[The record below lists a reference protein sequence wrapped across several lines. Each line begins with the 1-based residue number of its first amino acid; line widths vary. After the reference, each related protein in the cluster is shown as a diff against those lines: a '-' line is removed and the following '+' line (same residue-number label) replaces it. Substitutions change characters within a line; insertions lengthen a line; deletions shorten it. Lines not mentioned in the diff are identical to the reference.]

1 MKRAAAS
8 RTEPP
13 LPPRWAMRFFHWF
26 CNDHLSD
33 AVMGDL
39 IEIYQRRLITQ
50 GKRKADVLFVLNVL
64 LFMRPFAIRKK
75 STSSPQNQLTMLQNY
90 FKMAWRTMGRQKMYT
105 SIKIGGFALG
115 LATCM
120 VIYLFIRHEM
130 SYDQH
135 YKNGANIY
143 RVYNHYDGP
152 DGGKWTAFPAS
163 MAPILKK
170 DFPEIEKSARL
181 IPFMWF
187 NAGSNLIRREDQA
200 ESTYEE
206 GFAYADQE
214 LLEVLEIPILYG
226 NPSKILSNPNTIILS
241 RRKAEKYFP
250 GQDPTGKTI
259 VLNDDPNK
267 TFTVGG
273 VMENFPPN
281 HHLSFDFFITLKGV
295 EFWPGEQASW
305 CCWNYSVYV
314 QLRPDADPAALE
326 KKMLAVNTI
335 YNVGYLKETGNQN
348 AADVEKHHK
357 FKLQPVGDIYLKSD
371 GIGDAVPHG
380 DLRYI
385 WLFGSVALFILL
397 LACINFI
404 NLSTAK
410 SANRAKEVGLRKVVG
425 SFRFDL
431 VRQFLMESLLY
442 SFLSFAIAIVIVII
456 ALPFFNSLAGKT
468 LTIPWNE
475 MWLWP
480 ALLLSVVV
488 IGIVSGMYPSFYLS
502 AFKPIDVLK
511 GKISKGSKSS
521 SLRSAMVI
529 FQFTTSIVL
538 IIGTFVIYRQM
549 NFILNTKIGFDKEHV
564 LMIQGANTL
573 DKKQTDF
580 KNELLRLTNVKSV
593 TAGDYLPVSGTHR
606 DQNGF
611 WRDGKSKEEKP
622 VGAQFWHVDEDY
634 IPTMGM
640 KLLEGRNFNPEMA
653 SDSQVLI
660 VNQAMVKALGL
671 KNPLEERV
679 MNWESFSIIGV
690 VEDFHFES
698 MKEKIA
704 PLCFAY
710 GKKGSI
716 ISVKI
721 QSQQMAGVV
730 QSITK
735 VWDQFMPHQ
744 PIRYTYLDESYAR
757 MYDDVQRTG
766 KILTSFAVLAVIIA
780 CLGLF
785 ALSAF
790 MVEQRNKEMSIRLVL
805 GASVNSIFRL
815 LTQNFIIMVLISFVI
830 AVPLGAY
837 LMQSWLK
844 DFQYKIALTWDV
856 FAIAG
861 LISLLIAVLTV
872 SYQSVRA
879 AHANPAA
886 RLKAE

>member
-1 MKRAAAS
+1 MKHP
-8 RTEPP
+8 TTPP
-13 LPPRWAMRFFHWF
+13 ATPPQWAVRFFHWF

-39 IEIYQRRLITQ
+39 NELHQRNIIKR
-50 GKRKADVLFVLNVL
+50 GKRKADFIFVINVL
-64 LFMRPFAIRKK
+64 LFLQPFAIRQE
-75 STSSPQNQLTMLQNY
+75 STSSQNQLAMLQNY
-90 FKMAWRTMGRQKMYT
+90 LKMAWRTMGRHKTYT
-105 SIKIGGFALG
+105 AIKIGGFALG
-115 LATCM
+115 IATCM

-130 SYDQH
+130 SYDQQ

-143 RVYNHYDGP
+143 RVYNDYQGP

-163 MAPILKK
+163 MGPILKTEL
-170 DFPEIEKSARL
+170 PEIEKSARM
-181 IPFMWF
+181 IPFVWF
-187 NAGSNLIRREDQA
+187 NAGSNLIRSEDQV

-214 LLEVLEIPILYG
+214 LLEVLEIPIVYG
-226 NPSKILSNPNTIILS
+226 NPLKILTDPNTIVLS

-259 VLNDDPNK
+259 VLNDDPKK

-305 CCWNYSVYV
+305 CCWNYNVYL
-314 QLRPDADPAALE
+314 QLRPDADPVALE
-326 KKMLAVNTI
+326 KKMLSVNTTH
-335 YNVGYLKETGNQN
+335 NVGYLKETGNKS
-348 AADVEKHHK
+348 AADEEKYHK
-357 FKLQPVGDIYLKSD
+357 FILQPVSDIYLKSE
-371 GIGDAVPHG
+371 GISDAIPHG

-385 WLFGSVALFILL
+385 WLFGSVAVFILL
-397 LACINFI
+397 LACINFV

-442 SFLSFAIAIVIVII
+442 SFLSFSIAIFIVII
-456 ALPFFNSLAGKT
+456 ALPYFNSLAGKS
-468 LTIPWNE
+468 LIVPWNE
-475 MWLWP
+475 IWLWP
-480 ALLLSVVV
+480 ALLASAVLIGVVA
-488 IGIVSGMYPSFYLS
+488 GMYPSFYLS

-511 GKISKGSKSS
+511 GKVSKGSKSS
-521 SLRSAMVI
+521 SLRGAMVI

-573 DKKQTDF
+573 DEKQTTF
-580 KNELLRLTNVKSV
+580 KNELLKLASVKSV

-611 WRDGKSKEEKP
+611 WKDGKSKEEKV
-622 VGAQFWHVDEDY
+622 VGAQLWHVDEDY
-634 IPTMGM
+634 ISTMGM
-640 KLLEGRNFNPEMA
+640 KLLEGRNFNPEIA
-653 SDSQVLI
+653 SDSQVVI
-660 VNQAMVKALGL
+660 VNQAMVKAMGL
-671 KNPLEERV
+671 KNPLEEKI
-679 MNWESFSIIGV
+679 MNWETFSVIGV

-698 MKEKIA
+698 MKEKIT

-710 GKKGSI
+710 GKRGSI

-721 QSQQMAGVV
+721 QSRQMTDAVE
-730 QSITK
+730 SITK
-735 VWDQFMPHQ
+735 VWNKFMPHQ

-815 LTQNFIIMVLISFVI
+815 LTQNFIMMVFISFVI
-830 AVPLGAY
+830 AIPLGIY
-837 LMQSWLK
+837 LMEKWLN
-844 DFQYKIALTWDV
+844 DFQYKIPLTWDV
-856 FAIAG
+856 FAMAG
-861 LISLLIAVLTV
+861 AISLLIAVLTV
-872 SYQSVRA
+872 SYQSLRA
-879 AHANPAA
+879 ARANPAS
-886 RLKAE
+886 RLRSE